1 MALVKF
7 IGFVLS
13 AVLFIIHHQVAGLF
27 FRDEN
32 KKLKYYLKSI
42 RLTCL
47 WGLKILNIKVEMPKF
62 VSSQKGQ
69 LLISNHLSYVD
80 ILVLFAHYPSLFVTS
95 TEMRDVFF
103 LGRLTKLAGCFFVE
117 RRKERRS
124 AFSTAEELNDMKSKL
139 VDGFNV
145 FLFPEGT
152 SSNGETV
159 LPFKATFFQTS
170 FDLTTPIRPMV
181 LTYDRVDL
189 ISWYGDM
196 TFPGHLYKLC
206 QHRGFTVRISNLEEI
221 FPTNFKDKFEMANYS
236 HQSIKE
242 IYEAG

>member
-1 MALVKF
+1 MALLKF
-7 IGFVLS
+7 IIFVLS
-13 AVLFIIHHQVAGLF
+13 ACLFIIHHQIAGLF
-27 FRDEN
+27 FRNEN

-42 RLTCL
+42 QVTCL
-47 WGLKILNIKVEMPKF
+47 WGLKILNIKVEKPETTPAT
-62 VSSQKGQ
+62 QGQ
-69 LLISNHLSYVD
+69 LLISNHLSYID

-103 LGRLTKLAGCFFVE
+103 LGHLTKLAGCFFVE
-117 RRKERRS
+117 RRKVHRTVFTTS
-124 AFSTAEELNDMKSKL
+124 QELNAMKRKL
-139 VDGFNV
+139 MDGFNV

-170 FDLTTPIRPMV
+170 FDLVLPIKPIV
-181 LTYDRVDL
+181 LNYNRVDL

-196 TFPGHLYKLC
+196 TFPGHLYKIC
-206 QHRGFTVRISNLEEI
+206 QQNGFTARISHMEEI
-221 FPTNFKDKFEMANYS
+221 SPSKFKDKFEMANYS

-242 IYEAG
+242 VYEAS